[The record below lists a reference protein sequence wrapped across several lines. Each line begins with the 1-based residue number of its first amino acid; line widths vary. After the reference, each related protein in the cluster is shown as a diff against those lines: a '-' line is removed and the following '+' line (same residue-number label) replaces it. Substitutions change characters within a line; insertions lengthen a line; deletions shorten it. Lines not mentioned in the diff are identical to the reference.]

1 MESNTNEAKMNA
13 LIEGGRKALE
23 KYLVS
28 LGEKV
33 CCLNPINCPLSELSA
48 NEAKIKVL
56 IESGQR
62 VAKNYYQ
69 ERISNLSIRS

>member
-1 MESNTNEAKMNA
+1 MESNTNQAKMNA

-28 LGEKV
+28 VGEQ
-33 CCLNPINCPLSELSA
+33 LNPIKCHLSGLNA

-62 VAKNYYQ
+62 VAKDYYQ
-69 ERISNLSIRS
+69 ERSSNFSIRN